1 MPRFIIELLTV
12 VISVRHT
19 RSQNTPIN
27 HSHNSTT
34 AHTPIVSFQA
44 AKTRTN
50 LKPAEKY
57 KTVLETMTE
66 ACTSMSNMGTEDFA
80 FQLERCKAFVKSVVE
95 GTAYYELTA
104 ADKKKYCLVFSS
116 FNVKSQIS

>member
-1 MPRFIIELLTV
+1 MLALQHYNNKSTLLLDA
-12 VISVRHT
+12 ISVRHT

-27 HSHNSTT
+27 HLHNSTT
-34 AHTPIVSFQA
+34 PHTSFVSFQA

-57 KTVLETMTE
+57 KSVLETMTE
-66 ACTSMSNMGTEDFA
+66 AGTSMSNMGTENFA

-104 ADKKKYCLVFSS
+104 ADKKKILFS
-116 FNVKSQIS
+116 FFFF